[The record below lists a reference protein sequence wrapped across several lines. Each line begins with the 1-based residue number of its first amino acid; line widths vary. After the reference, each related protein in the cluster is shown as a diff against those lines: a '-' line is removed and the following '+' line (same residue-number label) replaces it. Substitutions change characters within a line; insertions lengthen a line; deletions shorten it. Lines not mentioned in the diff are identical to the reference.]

1 MIKSPLKNKK
11 DIVFVED
18 SLIGNESQLK
28 LILMKFKKHKLAEFS
43 FTVIIILYILALF
56 SEFFQTQ
63 DPFER
68 KVKYTLAPPQRIH
81 FIDIDENG
89 KKRIKPHV
97 YDYMVEIDLK
107 MARKIFLP
115 DESKK
120 NYIRF
125 WENQPPIN

>member
-1 MIKSPLKNKK
+1 
-11 DIVFVED
+11 
-18 SLIGNESQLK
+18 
-28 LILMKFKKHKLAEFS
+28 
-43 FTVIIILYILALF
+43 
-56 SEFFQTQ
+56 
-63 DPFER
+63 
-68 KVKYTLAPPQRIH
+68 LAPPQRIH

-125 WENQPPIN
+125 LGKSAPYKLMGFIPMERRILTARDSDLPFFILGSDNQGEISTPA